1 MSAAVT
7 EGLTAHLLQR
17 LCQVR
22 GNLGLDPAEEHCP
35 NVRFADVLD
44 SMGLVEFLTVLAE
57 DCGTTPGQIESC
69 TERRFGTIAELAA
82 AMQAAGLLPGGG
94 TAPAGAPLPVA
105 NWGRQT
111 EQVPCWLGAT
121 VARLPTEVQTASALD
136 EALGRPAGWLEAHA
150 GIRQR
155 RIWGECDPLQA
166 AAEAGRQSLQQA
178 GLLVEQVGAL
188 LVTSQAPPLLA
199 GLAAALHY
207 RLDLRPTTVAL
218 EIGGAC
224 TGYLAALWTARAI
237 LAQVGV
243 ALVIAVEAPSR
254 RLTVQPGP
262 AGEAAALFG
271 DAAAA
276 SIVCQHPPCPEV
288 VSVADILLAADGSM
302 DSLIRVEQQAT
313 GAVAVEFDGEALA
326 VRALRTMTDAVRDLT
341 RDHGLAVG
349 DLEGVVMHG
358 GNGRMPALLARL
370 LDLPPERVWSTT
382 KHTGNLG
389 AASLPVAWA
398 ERKPVPQ
405 GPVVWT
411 AVGAG
416 LTWGAA
422 LMRVG

>member
-1 MSAAVT
+1 MSTAVT

-17 LCQVR
+17 LRQVR
-22 GNLGLDPAEEHCP
+22 ANLGLDPADEDCP
-35 NVRFADVLD
+35 NVRFADVLE

-57 DCGTTPGQIESC
+57 DCGATSGQIECC
-69 TERRFGTIAELAA
+69 TERRFGTVAELAT
-82 AMQAAGLLPGGG
+82 AMQVARLLPGGG
-94 TAPAGAPLPVA
+94 TAPAGGTMPTA

-121 VARLPTEVQTASALD
+121 VMRLPGQVQPASALD

-188 LVTSQAPPLLA
+188 LVTSQAPPMLA
-199 GLAAALHY
+199 GLAAALHH
-207 RLDLRPTTVAL
+207 RMDLRPGTVAL

-224 TGYLAALWTARAI
+224 TGYLAALWTARTI
-237 LAQVGV
+237 LPQVGV

-254 RLTVQPGP
+254 RLAVQPGS

-271 DAAAA
+271 DAVAA

-288 VSVADILLAADGSM
+288 VSVADILLAVDGSAS
-302 DSLIRVEQQAT
+302 SLIRVEKQAT

-326 VRALRTMTDAVRDLT
+326 ARALRTMADAVRDLT

-382 KHTGNLG
+382 EHTGTLG

-398 ERKPVPQ
+398 ERRAVPQ

-422 LMRVG
+422 LTGLG